1 MTLRV
6 ALIGCGDVARHHVAS
21 LRAAGFEVVAVAG
34 KPDSARA
41 RQFATDHG
49 IPRVAAE
56 PAALVSDPGHDA
68 LVLAT
73 DPVATPSLLARAV
86 EDGRPTLVEKP
97 VAFASRELESLEGR
111 APRVL
116 VGYNRRFYAT
126 SLAARDEAARG
137 PALIRLV
144 CPERSPDKVVHNAV
158 HGFDLLRFVAGPLE
172 LAHVEHVED
181 RSIAALL
188 RGAAGH
194 VVVLNITYAVPDNVG
209 LTIER
214 AGLRLELR
222 PWEQGTVY
230 DALEIDPPRPERPV
244 RAYLPRVARRIQL
257 DPEDSRLKPG
267 FGPQARALAALVR
280 GEEPPVAARL
290 DDALAALRLAEALSS
305 RGG

>member
-1 MTLRV
+1 MT
-6 ALIGCGDVARHHVAS
+6 S

-34 KPDSARA
+34 RPDSARA
-41 RQFATDHG
+41 RTFAAEHG
-49 IPRVAAE
+49 IPRVEAD
-56 PAALVSDPGHDA
+56 PVALVKDPGHDA

-73 DPVATPSLLARAV
+73 DPTATPSLLALAV

-97 VAFASRELESLEGR
+97 VAFHSRELEPLEGR

-126 SLAARDEAARG
+126 SLAARDEAAKG

-172 LAHVEHVED
+172 LRHVEHVED

-188 RGAAGH
+188 RSAAGH
-194 VVVLNITYAVPDNVG
+194 VVVLNITYGVPDNVG

-244 RAYLPRVARRIQL
+244 RAYIPRASRRIQL
-257 DPEDSRLKPG
+257 DAEDTQLKPG

-280 GEEPPVAARL
+280 GEDPPVAARF
-290 DDALAALRLAEALSS
+290 DDALAAVRLSEDLLRRA
-305 RGG
+305 GG